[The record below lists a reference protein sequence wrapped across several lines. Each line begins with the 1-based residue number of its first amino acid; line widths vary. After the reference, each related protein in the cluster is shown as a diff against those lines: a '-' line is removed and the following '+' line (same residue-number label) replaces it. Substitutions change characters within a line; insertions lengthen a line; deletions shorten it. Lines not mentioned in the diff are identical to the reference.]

1 MPIRRRL
8 SVSSMIPAQLLDRH
22 RGAFGR
28 EIADRLVG
36 EVDALDLRLEDA
48 VGQVAADARDGV
60 AHVGDG
66 AVDRRADLELDEG
79 VAAAFADRS
88 S

>member
-1 MPIRRRL
+1 
-8 SVSSMIPAQLLDRH
+8 MIPAQLLDGH

-36 EVDALDLRLEDA
+36 EILALDLRLEDA
-48 VGQVAADARDGV
+48 VGQVAADPGDGV

-79 VAAAFADRS
+79 AAVAFADAS